1 MFSWPVSVSQKHR
14 EASIRAKDL
23 TCNPRKYR
31 EKKCKRGEGSSPSRS
46 ATVLLSLFLMWLPLV
61 KCGGFWSF
69 VVVNSKINFS
79 DFFTPIPN
87 QRYRPVLGPGEND
100 FWYPSLAVE
109 PLIIGVLFNFV
120 DHGSTKGPNQNVA
133 EAEARRL
140 EL

>member
-1 MFSWPVSVSQKHR
+1 M
-14 EASIRAKDL
+14 
-23 TCNPRKYR
+23 
-31 EKKCKRGEGSSPSRS
+31 
-46 ATVLLSLFLMWLPLV
+46 V

-69 VVVNSKINFS
+69 VVVNFKINFS

-120 DHGSTKGPNQNVA
+120 DYGSTKGPNQNVA

-140 EL
+140 ELLAVSYNLL